1 MLDLE
6 SGKIKDFA
14 KFDVGNVCMVTG
26 GHNNGRVGVVVRRE
40 KHKGAFDI
48 VHIED
53 SAGNTFA
60 TRITNVFVIG
70 KGKTPLVSLPKV
82 CVRGRRMGQRDEM
95 NECIRICEM
104 LCAYS
109 CCMPV

>member
-70 KGKTPLVSLPKV
+70 KGKTPMVSLPKV
-82 CVRGRRMGQRDEM
+82 RGTWLTKPFDSVADLS
-95 NECIRICEM
+95 
-104 LCAYS
+104 LCYLSAALS
-109 CCMPV
+109 